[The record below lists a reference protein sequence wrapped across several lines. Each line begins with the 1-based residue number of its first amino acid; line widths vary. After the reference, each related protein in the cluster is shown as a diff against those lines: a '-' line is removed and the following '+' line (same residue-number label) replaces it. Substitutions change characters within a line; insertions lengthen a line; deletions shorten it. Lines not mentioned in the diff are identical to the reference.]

1 MNLSGWAAV
10 GGVKFASLQQAGVF
24 SELAI
29 LFPSEAEVRE
39 LLADLGASRAS
50 LARLPALGTMAP
62 VLYWRRV
69 CELID
74 NGMFAGFG
82 LDELV
87 AAARQ
92 RFPNND
98 ALRGLGGE
106 ERTPGSELR
115 VLCLQAGPAVLNELQ
130 LRQEHAILLQIATR
144 RGERALD
151 VTTNPATQRDDIVAE
166 ILAARPDIVHFAGHG
181 TPDGRLVFERTDG
194 GSAPVTVDALAAVLR
209 VLPASLPCLVLGSCF
224 GASYGGRLLGAARA
238 VAGSVTALPDEAAL
252 EFTRGFYTALAVGG
266 TSVAKAYDA
275 GLAQMQIHGHD
286 TADMR
291 FEQFPEGGQ

>member
-1 MNLSGWAAV
+1 
-10 GGVKFASLQQAGVF
+10 
-24 SELAI
+24 
-29 LFPSEAEVRE
+29 
-39 LLADLGASRAS
+39 
-50 LARLPALGTMAP
+50 MAP

-98 ALRGLGGE
+98 VLRGLAGG
-106 ERTPGSELR
+106 ERTPGSELS
-115 VLCLQAGPAVLNELQ
+115 VLCLQAGPAALNELQ
-130 LRQEHAILLQIATR
+130 LRQEHAILLQIASR
-144 RGERALD
+144 RGERTLKVKA
-151 VTTNPATQRDDIVAE
+151 NPATQRDDIVAE

-194 GSAPVTVDALAAVLR
+194 GSAPVTVDALASVLR
-209 VLPASLPCLVLGSCF
+209 VLPASLPCLILGSCF
-224 GASYGGRLLGAARA
+224 GASYGGRLLGAART
-238 VAGSVTALPDEAAL
+238 VAGSVTALPDEAAI
-252 EFTRGFYTALAVGG
+252 EFTRGFYTALAIGG

-291 FEQFPEGGQ
+291 FEQVPGGSD

>member
-1 MNLSGWAAV
+1 V
-10 GGVKFASLQQAGVF
+10 GGVKFASLRRAGVF

-39 LLADLGASRAS
+39 LLADLGASRQGM
-50 LARLPALGTMAP
+50 ARLPALGNMAP

-74 NGMFAGFG
+74 NGMFAEFG

-92 RFPNND
+92 RFPSNT
-98 ALRGLGGE
+98 ALRGLGGGE
-106 ERTPGSELR
+106 LTLGSELS
-115 VLCLQAGPAVLNELQ
+115 VLCLQASPAALSQLQ
-130 LRQEHAILLQIATR
+130 LRREQAILLQIASR
-144 RGERALD
+144 RGERTLNVKA
-151 VTTNPATQRDDIVAE
+151 NPATQRDDIVAE
-166 ILAARPDIVHFAGHG
+166 ILAARPDIVHFCGHG
-181 TPDGRLVFERTDG
+181 TRDGRLVFEQADG
-194 GSAPVTVDALAAVLR
+194 GPAPITVDALASVLR

-224 GASYGGRLLGAARA
+224 GASYAGRLLGGALA
-238 VAGSVTALPDEAAL
+238 VAGSVTALPDQAAV
-252 EFTRGFYTALAVGG
+252 EFTRGFYTALAIGG
-266 TSVAKAYDA
+266 TSLAKAYDA

-291 FEQFPEGGQ
+291 FEQLPDGSE